1 MDVWIINGIPGA
13 GKSTTARALAQQY
26 SRGVH
31 IEGDRL
37 QECIVSG
44 AVWPGEHPLE
54 EERRQIHLNV
64 RHQCLLAK
72 SFAQEGFTP
81 VLDYVVID
89 RARVQEYRQQL
100 PGLVLRLVTLAPG
113 VQVALARDQH
123 RPNGRGPVDPPGCP
137 HQRGI
142 AQHGALGGQCQP
154 HGRGNRSVYLVA
166 SREGTGMNPCAF
178 PSCRGCEMAGKLQPR
193 VHWGGSLRATGSGAD
208 VHSEILGGNTGG
220 QLLGRVPG
228 EGLTKA
234 CR

>member
-13 GKSTTARALAQQY
+13 GKSTTARTLAQQY

-64 RHQCLLAK
+64 RHQCLLAE

-81 VLDYVVID
+81 VLDYVVVD

-123 RPNGRGPVDPPGCP
+123 RPEKT
-137 HQRGI
+137 
-142 AQHGALGGQCQP
+142 
-154 HGRGNRSVYLVA
+154 VA
-166 SREGTGMNPCAF
+166 ARWTHLDA
-178 PSCRGCEMAGKLQPR
+178 
-193 VHWGGSLRATGSGAD
+193 HLRAALHNMGLWVDNASLTVAETVAYIWSHREKA
-208 VHSEILGGNTGG
+208 
-220 QLLGRVPG
+220 RV
-228 EGLTKA
+228 
-234 CR
+234 